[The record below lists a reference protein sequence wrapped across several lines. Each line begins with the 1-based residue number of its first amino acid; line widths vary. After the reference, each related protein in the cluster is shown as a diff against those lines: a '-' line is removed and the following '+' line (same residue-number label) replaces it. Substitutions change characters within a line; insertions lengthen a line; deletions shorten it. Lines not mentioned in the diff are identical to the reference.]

1 MANPN
6 ELVTLMS
13 GYAASL
19 SKCRGLMGPNGASA
33 PGGALRNGNG
43 RKMTRALLGAQAAR
57 AARAPAIDAH

>member
-13 GYAASL
+13 GYVASL
-19 SKCRGLMGPNGASA
+19 SKCRGPMGPNGASA